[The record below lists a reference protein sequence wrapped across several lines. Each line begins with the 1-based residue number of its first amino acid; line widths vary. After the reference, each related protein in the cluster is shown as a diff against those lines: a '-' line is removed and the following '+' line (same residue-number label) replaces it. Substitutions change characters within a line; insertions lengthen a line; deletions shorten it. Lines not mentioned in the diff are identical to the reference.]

1 MDIYFVCISAIL
13 ILILKCIIK
22 ELFLYF
28 RMLNVFF

>member
-1 MDIYFVCISAIL
+1 MDIYIVCISAIL

-22 ELFLYF
+22 KLFLHF